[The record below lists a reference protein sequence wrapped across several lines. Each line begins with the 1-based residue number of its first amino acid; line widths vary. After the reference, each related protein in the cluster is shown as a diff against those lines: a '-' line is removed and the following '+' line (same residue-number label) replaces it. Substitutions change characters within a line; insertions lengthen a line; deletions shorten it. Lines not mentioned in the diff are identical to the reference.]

1 MLLPRRDFIRL
12 LSVGTAA
19 VWAPAR
25 LRAAPGSTMSELL
38 AQLAT
43 AEQRG
48 VYYLQDSLKITSQDP
63 AALKVHSSLTDPTRY
78 GRRR

>member
-1 MLLPRRDFIRL
+1 MLLPRRHFIRL

-19 VWAPAR
+19 VWAPAH
-25 LRAAPGSTMSELL
+25 LRAAPRPTMAEVL

-48 VYYLQDSLKITSQDP
+48 VYYLQDSLKITSPDL
-63 AALKVHSSLTDPTRY
+63 AALKIHTGFPGIWFED
-78 GRRR
+78 